1 MKEKYLLVF
10 SGYNQRAVIA
20 FLRTL
25 VQCNVDNYLIVASS
39 NEDAIFGTKYY
50 NKVIYTR
57 KNKELSVTLFQ
68 EIIKK
73 VEKENNNAE
82 FVIAPSTEGLN
93 RFLLDNLEDL
103 KKINCIVPL
112 VKKEL
117 YCTISDKES
126 FSKVCNNF
134 ELDIPPSIRI
144 EECFSTPFVA
154 KPKKYYSEKGKETFS
169 PVLVTN
175 EIEFDKFYK
184 TYNKND
190 FFYQEYIWGESYYLL
205 YYITQTGRIYKFSQK
220 NLAQQP
226 DGKSIIAAVPSI
238 IHEENISLRYENMLL
253 DLHYYGFIMIELRKR
268 KDKFYMIEANPRFWG
283 PSQLFCDAGMNLFE
297 IFLLEYGFIN
307 NEFIHTKNICED
319 TRYLWYD
326 GIQQIKDAGKDIVVY
341 DETLEHTWF
350 DDSGWKKWDI
360 YHREDTI
367 KISMMNTSK
376 FKR

>member
-25 VQCNVDNYLIVASS
+25 VQCGINNYLIVASS
-39 NEDAIFGTKYY
+39 SEDKIFETQYY

-57 KNKELSVTLFQ
+57 KSKELSITLFQ

-73 VEKENNNAE
+73 VGKEDGNVE

-103 KKINCIVPL
+103 KKLNCIVPL

-126 FSKVCNNF
+126 FSKLCNNV
-134 ELDIPPSIRI
+134 ELDIPQSIKL
-144 EECFSTPFVA
+144 EEYFSIPFVA
-154 KPKKYYSEKGKETFS
+154 KPKKYYSEKRKKAFS

-175 EIEFDKFYK
+175 EYEFNNFDT
-184 TYNKND
+184 TYNKDD

-205 YYITQTGRIYKFSQK
+205 YYITRTGRIFKFSQK

-226 DGKSIIAAVPSI
+226 DGKSIIAAIPSI
-238 IHEENISLRYENMLL
+238 VHEKNISSDYENMLL
-253 DLHYYGFIMIELRKR
+253 NLHYYGFIMIELRKR
-268 KDKFYMIEANPRFWG
+268 EDRFYMIEANPRFWG
-283 PSQLFCDAGMNLFE
+283 PSQLFCDAGMNLFK

-307 NEFIHTKNICED
+307 NEHIYTNEVNMD

-326 GIQQIKDAGKDIVVY
+326 GIKEIEDTGKDIVVY
-341 DETLEHTWF
+341 DETLKHKWF
-350 DDSGWKKWDI
+350 EDSEWKKWDI
-360 YHREDTI
+360 YHRDDTI
-367 KISMMNTSK
+367 NISMINT
-376 FKR
+376 